1 MGAIWTTQ
9 EENGAN
15 EAGVQQCLIKLRFY
29 KHHISIRSSTPFT
42 MLLIEVF
49 WTAPSRRKTAWI
61 KKWAKCHTQD
71 GNLIPLK
78 SVAKIWLQQGQNFLP
93 LNLTKEKWGKYNI
106 KYHWDRK
113 CLGAGK
119 GYKIS
124 SWFLPPQKMAQI
136 CPIFLFSGWN
146 STRSSKFTILIYNS
160 GYLHRNW
167 RSVVK
172 SVRPIKH
179 IKYFFCLISCAEGTS
194 KPVRSSDSRTRPRS
208 TACSRA

>member
-29 KHHISIRSSTPFT
+29 KHHISIHSSTPFT

-78 SVAKIWLQQGQNFLP
+78 SVAKIWLQQGQNFFTLE
-93 LNLTKEKWGKYNI
+93 LDKREM
-106 KYHWDRK
+106 RK
-113 CLGAGK
+113 IQ
-119 GYKIS
+119 YQIS
-124 SWFLPPQKMAQI
+124 LRQKM
-136 CPIFLFSGWN
+136 SW
-146 STRSSKFTILIYNS
+146 SSKRLQNKQ
-160 GYLHRNW
+160 L
-167 RSVVK
+167 V
-172 SVRPIKH
+172 
-179 IKYFFCLISCAEGTS
+179 LISPKNGPNLS
-194 KPVRSSDSRTRPRS
+194 YIFVLWLKQHKKF
-208 TACSRA
+208 